1 MELKAPTLRWPAM
14 AGPSRRCWRTKMVK
28 LERMVMDWLMVIA
41 SDMEPLQHVPP
52 PLPVFLP
59 YFNRLTDQPVVS
71 GDIKTKIYLGW
82 LYTLLF
88 VDEASTLSIAELVGP
103 VSPALAWPANI
114 LVLVIDVSLVPGQL
128 SLSRGIFKTE
138 SASYKPLMFI
148 RRYAYS
154 PGYSPVWS
162 MSSTV
167 RILDDQIEFGSLTDS
182 NPPSGRPSSGM
193 LWMGESPLS
202 ASEKRD
208 SGVG

>member
-1 MELKAPTLRWPAM
+1 MELKVPTLRWPAM
-14 AGPSRRCWRTKMVK
+14 AGPSRRCWRTRMVK
-28 LERMVMDWLMVIA
+28 LERMILDWLMAIA
-41 SDMEPLQHVPP
+41 SNMKPLQHIPP

-59 YFNRLTDQPVVS
+59 CFNRLTDQPLVS

-88 VDEASTLSIAELVGP
+88 IDDASTLLIAELVGP
-103 VSPALAWPANI
+103 VAPALSWPANI
-114 LVLVIDVSLVPGQL
+114 IVLFIDVSLVPGQL
-128 SLSRGIFKTE
+128 SLSGGIFTTE
-138 SASYKPLMFI
+138 SASYKPLIFI

-167 RILDDQIEFGSLTDS
+167 RILDSQIDFGSLTDS
-182 NPPSGRPSSGM
+182 NQPSGRPSRRT
-193 LWMGESPLS
+193 LWVGEESLS